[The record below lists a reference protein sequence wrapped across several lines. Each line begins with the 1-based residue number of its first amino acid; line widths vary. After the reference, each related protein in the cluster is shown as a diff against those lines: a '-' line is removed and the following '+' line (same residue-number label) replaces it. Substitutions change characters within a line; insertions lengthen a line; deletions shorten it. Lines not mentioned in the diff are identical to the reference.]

1 MDYEFDLGTFARP
14 ITTSSPGAQAWF
26 DRGLAWTYGFNHEE
40 AIECFR
46 KAASEDPNCAM
57 AFWGIS
63 YATGPNYNKPWEAFD
78 ANEAAEVLSSA
89 HQAACRAQEL
99 ASGCTSVEQDLIGA
113 LQQRYPSDVPVE
125 DMCPWNDAYAAA
137 MRKVNARHA
146 DDDDV
151 AALFAEALM
160 NRTPW
165 ALWDLET
172 GEVPADA
179 DTAEARDVLERGMR
193 RIADSGEYPHPGLL
207 HMYIHLME
215 MSPFPE
221 KALPACDQLRGLVPD
236 AGHLQHM
243 PTHIDVLCGDYM
255 SVITSNEEA
264 IEADRRFLESS
275 GPINFYTLYR
285 CHNYHFKVYG
295 AMFLGHYETAIN
307 TSEEMNSTLPEE
319 LLRTQSPPMADWLE
333 GFVPIKQHVLV
344 RFGKWTDI
352 IKQDLPRDRELYCV
366 TTATMRY
373 ARAIAHASLRQTSE
387 AEREAE
393 AFDAALAAVPG
404 SRYLFNNSCRDI
416 LAVAREMML
425 GEIRYRMGDV
435 DEGFA
440 HLRAAVELD
449 DSLPYDE
456 PWGWMQPVRHALGA
470 LLLEQGRVEDAESVY
485 RADLGFDRTLR
496 RACQHPDNVWS
507 LSGYHECL
515 ERLGKRDLAAIV
527 RQRLELARARAD
539 VPVTASCFCRLNAER

>member
-1 MDYEFDLGTFARP
+1 
-14 ITTSSPGAQAWF
+14 
-26 DRGLAWTYGFNHEE
+26 
-40 AIECFR
+40 
-46 KAASEDPNCAM
+46 
-57 AFWGIS
+57 
-63 YATGPNYNKPWEAFD
+63 
-78 ANEAAEVLSSA
+78 
-89 HQAACRAQEL
+89 
-99 ASGCTSVEQDLIGA
+99 
-113 LQQRYPSDVPVE
+113 
-125 DMCPWNDAYAAA
+125 MCPWNDTYAAA

-146 DDDDV
+146 DDNDV

-172 GEVPADA
+172 GQIPADA
-179 DTAEARDVLERGMR
+179 GTAEAQDVLERGMR
-193 RIADSGEYPHPGLL
+193 RTADSGEYPHPGLL

-243 PTHIDVLCGDYM
+243 PTHIDVLCGDYV

-307 TSEEMNSTLPEE
+307 TAEEMNSTLPEE

-352 IKQDLPRDRELYCV
+352 IKQGPS
-366 TTATMRY
+366 
-373 ARAIAHASLRQTSE
+373 ARQ
-387 AEREAE
+387 
-393 AFDAALAAVPG
+393 
-404 SRYLFNNSCRDI
+404 
-416 LAVAREMML
+416 
-425 GEIRYRMGDV
+425 
-435 DEGFA
+435 
-440 HLRAAVELD
+440 
-449 DSLPYDE
+449 
-456 PWGWMQPVRHALGA
+456 GA
-470 LLLEQGRVEDAESVY
+470 LLRDDSNDEICPGHCPCFPPPNQRSRAGGES
-485 RADLGFDRTLR
+485 L
-496 RACQHPDNVWS
+496 
-507 LSGYHECL
+507 
-515 ERLGKRDLAAIV
+515 
-527 RQRLELARARAD
+527 
-539 VPVTASCFCRLNAER
+539 